1 MENIIFQ
8 LIREGVC
15 KYTHSAKYCSIED
28 INNLC
33 KECVNLINKKNLDY
47 DIWLTKFKLYLKIDS
62 IQELEN
68 LIKYIQ
74 NRTIIY
80 NNY

>member
-15 KYTHSAKYCSIED
+15 KYAHSVKYCCKQD

-33 KECVNLINKKNLDY
+33 NECVNLINKKNLDY
-47 DIWLTKFKLYLKIDS
+47 NIWLKKFKLYLKIDS
-62 IQELEN
+62 LSELEN

-80 NNY
+80 TN